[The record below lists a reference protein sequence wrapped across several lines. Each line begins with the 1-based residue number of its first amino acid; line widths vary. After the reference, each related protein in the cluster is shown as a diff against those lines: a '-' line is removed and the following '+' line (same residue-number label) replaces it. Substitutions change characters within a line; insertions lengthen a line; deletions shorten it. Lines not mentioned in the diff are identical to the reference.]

1 MPVVDVEELTGID
14 LGPLVDADVLAPVG
28 ALADRE
34 RWVPLTAVE
43 QIRL

>member
-1 MPVVDVEELTGID
+1 MPVVDVQALTGID

-28 ALADRE
+28 ALVDRE
-34 RWVPLTAVE
+34 RWLPLSDVE